1 VLQLQ
6 HRAGDRQVRTR
17 GSLSPTGYGMTM
29 YRYGGTAAAAI
40 PGARRGMTSGV
51 SIWRCK
57 GCGVAYF
64 PQRLLCPRCHGHA
77 WDADRVREGTVE
89 EISIIRHMIGETDWK
104 PRRIAS
110 VRTSDGQLITVG
122 PRDESEPAP

>member
-1 VLQLQ
+1 
-6 HRAGDRQVRTR
+6 
-17 GSLSPTGYGMTM
+17 MTDVVS
-29 YRYGGTAAAAI
+29 R
-40 PGARRGMTSGV
+40 PGVG
-51 SIWRCK
+51 IWRCR

-64 PQRLLCPRCHGHA
+64 PQRLLCPRCHGHE
-77 WDADRVREGTVE
+77 WDVDRVHDGTVE

-122 PRDESEPAP
+122 LRDESEPGTVIELFEEGTAPFGRAKAKL